1 MLSPFSCVGC
11 CGFCKCLIS
20 SYSFNKG
27 RFLQPNMECW
37 DSLGFLIIALSYNVT
52 IIGKIW
58 LTLVILLRF
67 MVIFLAAYPLYQD
80 EQERFICNTLQPG
93 CSNVCY
99 DIFAPVSHFRF
110 WLIQTV
116 SILLPYAVFG
126 VCVLH
131 SVVRQVVKAYSSPY
145 RRYKEIKTS
154 VSPKVTKKFKG
165 AGRSRITCRANE
177 MDIPDFSGAY
187 TVQLLL
193 RILIEAGF
201 GAGHYYLFGF
211 FVPRRFSCNQS
222 PCTSFVDCYI
232 SRPTEKSIMMLF
244 IWGLSGFSFLLSL
257 VDLVFAFRTN
267 AVRNQRNKLMLEKF
281 TAEEKCTPDLHQ
293 GDKPNKDLLG
303 RGSTALPDNCGNCLL
318 GHEVKEGYSFPPI
331 LTPQQTINSNLNSNS
346 NKSCL
351 ATANP
356 ESKVVPFYGS
366 EQPETSCE
374 QPRCEQ
380 QTCSLKG
387 VSTFKPQDGCHHRSH
402 SSASSHKPS
411 VHYSVLERKASDIHS
426 VCSSAVCP
434 KSKKSEWV

>member
-1 MLSPFSCVGC
+1 
-11 CGFCKCLIS
+11 
-20 SYSFNKG
+20 
-27 RFLQPNMECW
+27 MECG

-52 IIGKIW
+52 VIGKIW

-116 SILLPYAVFG
+116 SVLLPYAVFG

-131 SVVRQVVKAYSSPY
+131 SVVRQMVKAYSSPY
-145 RRYKEIKTS
+145 HRYKETKTS
-154 VSPKVTKKFKG
+154 MGHRGTKKSFKG
-165 AGRSRITCRANE
+165 ATKNRIAYMSKE

-193 RILIEAGF
+193 RIMIEAGF

-211 FVPRRFSCNQS
+211 SVPRRFSCNQL

-267 AVRNQRNKLMLEKF
+267 AVRNQRRKLLLERNA
-281 TAEEKCTPDLHQ
+281 TEEKGSPSLYQ
-293 GDKPNKDLLG
+293 ANQPNKDLLNY
-303 RGSTALPDNCGNCLL
+303 GSTAITDNCLL
-318 GHEVKEGYSFPPI
+318 GGEGNETHSFQPI
-331 LTPQQTINSNLNSNS
+331 LTPQQMISTNLNSNS
-346 NKSCL
+346 NKSCI
-351 ATANP
+351 AAGNP
-356 ESKVVPFYGS
+356 DAKGVLP
-366 EQPETSCE
+366 EQPEALNE
-374 QPRCEQ
+374 QSRYEQ
-380 QTCSLKG
+380 QPCSPKG
-387 VSTFKPQDGCHHRSH
+387 TLSFKSQNGCHRRSH
-402 SSASSHKPS
+402 SSASCNKPS
-411 VHYSVLERKASDIHS
+411 VHYSIVERKASDAQS
-426 VCSSAVCP
+426 VCSSAGCSR
-434 KSKKSEWV
+434 SKKSEWV